1 MKQYKLFVL
10 DLDGTLYRGSQPIE
24 EARPF
29 MEELKRRGQD
39 YVFLTNNSTK
49 TPEDVQA
56 QLASFGIEAYPEQ
69 VYTTSMMT
77 ARFLVNKKKDP
88 LVYVVGEKALR
99 DALTMAGCQLVEE
112 DEQLKQCDFV
122 VVGLDR
128 QVTYEKL
135 AKATIAIREGAT
147 FISTNADKALPSER
161 GLVPGNGALTAL
173 IQTATGRDPLFIGKP
188 EPYMLEMIL
197 KEKGLSKDEVLVIGD
212 NYETDIMTG
221 IRAGVDTAIVFTGF
235 TQPEDLAKVSQ
246 LPTYQWQTLLDAFA
260 EDWKGSQPVK

>member
-1 MKQYKLFVL
+1 MKQYKLFIL
-10 DLDGTLYRGSQPIE
+10 DLDGTLYRGSEPIN

-39 YVFLTNNSTK
+39 HVFLTNNSTK
-49 TPEDVQA
+49 TPEDVRA
-56 QLASFGIEAYPEQ
+56 HLARFGIEADPRR

-77 ARFLVNKKKDP
+77 ARFIVARKKEP

-99 DALTMAGCQLVEE
+99 DALTEAGCQLVEE
-112 DEQLKQCDFV
+112 EDQLKRCDFV

-135 AKATIAIREGAT
+135 AKAAIAIREGAT

-173 IQTATGRDPLFIGKP
+173 IETATGQAPIFIGKP
-188 EPYMLEMIL
+188 EAYMLEMIL
-197 KEKGLSKDEVLVIGD
+197 AERGLDKEEVLMIGD

-221 IRAGVDTAIVFTGF
+221 IRAGVDTALVFTGF
-235 TQPEDLAKVSQ
+235 TQPEDLAKVNR

-260 EDWKGSQPVK
+260 EEEGIRQPV